1 MADREPVRGLVT
13 EATLLLGS
21 LLVCGVFMFRG
32 GFQRTADVPSDAGRV
47 EEKTQQFGPCLYFR
61 DSQILKPTASVFL
74 NRALTASTDL
84 LDINPFFLTRTA
96 SIRKTGGGG
105 EVDLHSPT

>member
-96 SIRKTGGGG
+96 SIRATGGG